1 MLANISLRSKR
12 RPQTRIKWIKLL
24 FSIENTCNLQIY
36 NSCIFHCHRR
46 LAEFW
51 LWASAPNNMLIFRV
65 AVLTLAWGMR
75 CYSLLDVTNEH
86 NLNSSKWHTCIHFP
100 PYIYIS
106 LYIVVDGDLPL
117 WPLKG
122 LINLENETWLQLSL
136 RLELFTQTWKHVPSD
151 WDCTHKRMQR
161 KNWLTNLGRSPLA
174 VANGWSSV
182 KHRMTWNHRTL
193 AQQERHTVRQS
204 T

>member
-12 RPQTRIKWIKLL
+12 RPQTGIKQIKLL
-24 FSIENTCNLQIY
+24 FSMQNTIY
-36 NSCIFHCHRR
+36 KSTIR
-46 LAEFW
+46 AEFW
-51 LWASAPNNMLIFRV
+51 LWASSPNNMLIFRV
-65 AVLTLAWGMR
+65 ALLTLAWGMR
-75 CYSLLDVTNEH
+75 RESLLDLTNEH
-86 NLNSSKWHTCIHFP
+86 NLNSSKAHSHTFSTL
-100 PYIYIS
+100 YIYIIIHS
-106 LYIVVDGDLPL
+106 CWWGSTTLTF
-117 WPLKG
+117 KG
-122 LINLENETWLQLSL
+122 PYQFGKWNLATTLTETRAVHSNMETRPIRL
-136 RLELFTQTWKHVPSD
+136 RLYSQAHAK
-151 WDCTHKRMQR
+151 

>member
-106 LYIVVDGDLPL
+106 LYIVVWWGSTTLTF
-117 WPLKG
+117 KG
-122 LINLENETWLQLSL
+122 PYQFGKWNLATTLTETRAVHSNMETRPIRL
-136 RLELFTQTWKHVPSD
+136 RLYSQAHAKKKLAHKSGSVTTSCCKWLEQCKTQNDMKP
-151 WDCTHKRMQR
+151 
-161 KNWLTNLGRSPLA
+161 
-174 VANGWSSV
+174 
-182 KHRMTWNHRTL
+182 
-193 AQQERHTVRQS
+193 
-204 T
+204 